1 MQKTDIKKNK
11 EFERQYKVLR
21 CGGKRRK
28 WPYVLYGT
36 LFVLVLAGG
45 IVAGTEAGRRKA
57 VEIAVKA
64 ALSGANSDFGR
75 DKAEPSKAPVGQ
87 KTDNE
92 TPDPSKPDNAE
103 TETEDDNVDWVIK
116 ADTDEHDSEIVGY
129 TKDDMG
135 NFVPFPAVVKPAEI
149 HDRDENILNVL
160 IIGAENLKNQEFG
173 RSDSMMIASVN
184 INEGTFKIISLM
196 RDMFV
201 RIPGIEDEV
210 TYGKLNASYAIGGP
224 ELLTDTVA
232 LNFGIQCDSYV
243 VIDFDAFE
251 KIIDLAGGVEIDL
264 TSAEAKYL
272 NTTNYI
278 SKKENR
284 NVVTGKQILNGNQA
298 LGYCRVRKVTASNGM
313 QSDNGRVYRQGLVVN
328 SLFEKMKSADLFTLW
343 SIYTTAIDYVIIP
356 SDQKDRIEKMCT
368 ECINIYLNNKAGN
381 KNMSLERSKIPI
393 KDHYK
398 AYDFYRKPDP
408 ELQRSE
414 VVVWDEENIKYIYD
428 FLY

>member
-1 MQKTDIKKNK
+1 MQTTDKKAK
-11 EFERQYKVLR
+11 KDFERQYHVLR
-21 CGGKRRK
+21 YERKKRK
-28 WPYVLYGT
+28 WPYVLYGV
-36 LFVLVLAGG
+36 LFVLVVAVF

-64 ALSGANSDFGR
+64 ALSGVDTDFDNKDKEPVKPSEKNDIANDTPI
-75 DKAEPSKAPVGQ
+75 PSK
-87 KTDNE
+87 TE
-92 TPDPSKPDNAE
+92 ENAS
-103 TETEDDNVDWVIK
+103 EDDNTDWVVK
-116 ADTDEHDSEIVGY
+116 ANIEEDRTEIIGY
-129 TKDDMG
+129 TKDGEG
-135 NFVPFPAVVKPAEI
+135 NFVPFPSVVKPAEI
-149 HDRDENILNVL
+149 HEPDGNVINVL
-160 IIGAENLKNQEFG
+160 VIGAENLKKQEFG

-184 INEGTFKIISLM
+184 VSEGTFKIISLM

-201 RIPGIEDEV
+201 RIPEIEDEF
-210 TYGKLNASYAIGGP
+210 TYGKLNASYARGGP
-224 ELLTDTVA
+224 DLLMDTVA

-243 VIDFDAFE
+243 VIGFDAFE
-251 KIIDLAGGVEIDL
+251 KIIDLVGGVEISL

-278 SKKENR
+278 SEKENR
-284 NVVTGKQILNGNQA
+284 NVVQGKQVLNGNQA

-343 SIYTTAIDYVIIP
+343 SIYTTAIDYVVIP
-356 SDQKDRIEKMCT
+356 SDQKDQIERMCT
-368 ECINIYLNNKAGN
+368 ECINIYLNNRTKGSG
-381 KNMSLERSKIPI
+381 MTLERSKIPV

-398 AYDFYRKPDP
+398 AYDFYREADPDR
-408 ELQRSE
+408 QRSE